1 MAEDTVSTVA
11 AREGTRRQ
19 CCTAG
24 LPLAGA
30 DGLTEA
36 RAALAEAPLAPD
48 QLTHLVE
55 HYGSAALEV
64 LALIRSD
71 LALGRRMVDG
81 LPVAAAEVVYACRAE
96 IAVSLTDCLYL
107 RTRLTVLD
115 TAAADEAAPTA
126 AGLMARELGWD
137 AAETARQMRV
147 HEARRDRERAWT
159 GLATGSPSS
168 CPTIGSHPG

>member
-71 LALGRRMVDG
+71 PALGRRMVDG

-107 RTRLTVLD
+107 RTRLAVLDAAAAD
-115 TAAADEAAPTA
+115 TAASAVAT
-126 AGLMARELGWD
+126 LMTRELGWD
-137 AAETARQMRV
+137 AAEGERQHRGYG
-147 HEARRDRERAWT
+147 ERRDRERV
-159 GLATGSPSS
+159 LL
-168 CPTIGSHPG
+168 